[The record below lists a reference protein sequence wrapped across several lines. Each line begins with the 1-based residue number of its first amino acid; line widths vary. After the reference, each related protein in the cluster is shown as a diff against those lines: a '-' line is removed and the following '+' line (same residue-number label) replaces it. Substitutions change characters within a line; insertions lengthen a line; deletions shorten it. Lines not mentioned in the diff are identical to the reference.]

1 MIVNDLGAVTY
12 YTQAR
17 ILDLVGLGDIE
28 PVAIMRRTSYTSSEV
43 TAWTAP
49 YRPSIAIVS
58 LGWSVVGPLIPP
70 EWVRVA
76 VVEVPP
82 HHHRVGFFAVNRK
95 DSWTLRARVAQHY
108 GPLGGMGY
116 RLRLLPPE
124 EVTAAAVVPPRPE
137 SAMGNR
143 FEPGQPMNR

>member
-1 MIVNDLGAVTY
+1 
-12 YTQAR
+12 
-17 ILDLVGLGDIE
+17 
-28 PVAIMRRTSYTSSEV
+28 MRRTAYTSSEV

-82 HHHRVGFFAVNRK
+82 HRHRVGFFAVDPQRGL
-95 DSWTLRARVAQHY
+95 DPSRERGTALRAARRA
-108 GPLGGMGY
+108 LGY
-116 RLRLLPPE
+116 RVKLRRPE
-124 EVTAAAVVPPRPE
+124 EVTAAAVLPPPE
-137 SAMGNR
+137 SA
-143 FEPGQPMNR
+143 PGQPPRRTSRSTGSPS